1 MTLEAIFEFALKM
14 EEDGRK
20 FYLDG
25 VSRVVNV
32 LSKEVLKRLA
42 DEELIHIERIQQ
54 GYERIRRGE
63 RFVFESWGG
72 IRKSTQE
79 SFGNIFTEA
88 QKHAEELIPPTSEE
102 LDVLKAAMDLESK
115 AHKFYAEKKREV
127 EERDVQDFL
136 DFLASE
142 EYRHYNLLFNT
153 YEYLKSPEEWHFGE
167 EKPIFE
173 GG

>member
-14 EEDGRK
+14 EEDGRR

-25 VSRVVNV
+25 VSRVVNA

-54 GYERIRRGE
+54 GYERIRKGE
-63 RFVFESWGG
+63 QFVFESWGG

-79 SFGNIFTEA
+79 YFENIFTEA

-102 LDVLKAAMDLESK
+102 FDVLKTAMDLESK

-127 EERDVQDFL
+127 EDKDAQDFL

-142 EYRHYNLLFNT
+142 EYRHYNLL
-153 YEYLKSPEEWHFGE
+153 
-167 EKPIFE
+167 
-173 GG
+173 